1 MKGKKKKKRKKS
13 AYLLGA
19 MVGGEAEPK
28 KLGQLSAI
36 HAWSSLC
43 WERLNSGK
51 QLELDQGKTIHTP
64 SQTGSQLMCTLWG
77 RGKRAGAGGLVRS
90 CV

>member
-1 MKGKKKKKRKKS
+1 MKGKKKERKKS

-19 MVGGEAEPK
+19 MVGGEAEPQ

-36 HAWSSLC
+36 QAWSSLC

-51 QLELDQGKTIHTP
+51 QLELDQGKPYIPHLRREA
-64 SQTGSQLMCTLWG
+64 SSCAHCGE
-77 RGKRAGAGGLVRS
+77 GASRPGLVRS